1 MRRLLILL
9 VLVFLAYLSTGISK
23 VGPEERGVVRRFGR
37 VVARPG
43 PGLWIGFPYGID
55 RLDRIPVR
63 TARQLAIGYTLEAGE
78 DAGPAPNGQ
87 YLTGDQNLIH
97 LRLSLEYAI
106 DDRDGELENSLMQSA
121 LLDSQLQREAETLA
135 AEWVAGHTVDAVLLT
150 GRSMLPQWM
159 LPRMNTR
166 LENQRLGIQI
176 SRLSVELIEAPP
188 EVRLAFEEVNK
199 AQTSVALRENEAR
212 LEANRRQRE
221 AEATSYKFLQLG
233 EAYRT
238 EKRTAAMAES
248 QAFLQRLEQYQKL
261 RITNPDILSSI
272 WWETMGRLFAGMRGR
287 GRVDLLDHHLTP
299 SGLDITQFVTPKRPK
314 Q

>member
-1 MRRLLILL
+1 MKRFLLLL
-9 VLVFLAYLSTGISK
+9 VVVLLAYLATGISK
-23 VGPEERGVVRRFGR
+23 VGPEERAVVRRFGR

-63 TARQLAIGYTLEAGE
+63 TARQLAIGYTLEIGE
-78 DAGPAPNGQ
+78 DPGPAPNGQ

-106 DDRDGELENSLMQSA
+106 DDRDGELENSLMQST
-121 LLDSQLQREAETLA
+121 LLESQLQREAETLA
-135 AEWVAGHTVDAVLLT
+135 AEWVAGHTVDDVLLT
-150 GRSMLPQWM
+150 GRARLPQWM
-159 LPRMNTR
+159 LPRLNAR
-166 LENQRLGIQI
+166 VENQNLGIQL

-221 AEATSYKFLQLG
+221 AEAIRYKYQQLG

-238 EKRTAAMAES
+238 EKVTAANAEA
-248 QAFLQRLEQYQKL
+248 QAFLKRLEQYQKL
-261 RITNPDILSSI
+261 RTTNPDILSAI
-272 WWETMGRLFAGMRGR
+272 WWESMGRVLISMRGR

-299 SGLDITQFVTPKRPK
+299 NGLDITNFVTPKRPK
-314 Q
+314 P